1 MMLILA
7 AALSSVLVSILLK
20 NLKKKGYQ
28 PLQMIAW
35 NYASAS
41 LLCFLWFQP
50 DIQHVSI
57 RHTPWWLIIALGIIL
72 PSIFLCLAKSLEY
85 AGIVKTELAQ
95 RLSVFLS
102 LLAAYFLFHEQFNAL
117 KLWGIGLGIFA
128 VLLVLFGQMNSF
140 SNHQSRKAIFA
151 LLSVWCGYAAVD
163 ILLKYTSS
171 LGLQFTFTLNLI
183 FITAFILSISYLLI
197 QKNQKWQFKST
208 LAGLV
213 LGILNFLNI
222 ALYVKAHI
230 LLKDSPAIVFAS
242 MNILVVL
249 LGIVSGVVLYKEKL
263 KWPTI
268 LGILLGISGVI
279 CLASAMAG

>member
-1 MMLILA
+1 MILILA

-57 RHTPWWLIIALGIIL
+57 VHTPWWLILALGVIL

-95 RLSVFLS
+95 RLSVVLS
-102 LLAAYFLFHEQFNAL
+102 LLTAYFFFHEQFNPL
-117 KLWGIGLGIFA
+117 KLWGIGLGILA

-171 LGLQFTFTLNLI
+171 LGLQFTLTLNLI
-183 FITAFILSISYLLI
+183 FITAFILSISYLLL
-197 QKNQKWQFKST
+197 QKAQKWQFKST
-208 LAGLV
+208 IAGLI
-213 LGILNFLNI
+213 LGILNFSNI

-249 LGIVSGVVLYKEKL
+249 LGILSGVILYKEKL

-268 LGILLGISGVI
+268 LGILLGISGVV
-279 CLASAMAG
+279 CLASAMA

>member
-1 MMLILA
+1 MILILA

-72 PSIFLCLAKSLEY
+72 PSIFLRLTKSLEY

-95 RLSVFLS
+95 RLSVVLS

-171 LGLQFTFTLNLI
+171 LGLQFTLTLNLI

-249 LGIVSGVVLYKEKL
+249 LGVFSGLILYKEKL

>member
-95 RLSVFLS
+95 RLSVVLS

-171 LGLQFTFTLNLI
+171 LGLHFTFTLNLI

-249 LGIVSGVVLYKEKL
+249 LGVVSGVILYKEKL

>member
-1 MMLILA
+1 MLLILA

-28 PLQMIAW
+28 PLHMIAW

-41 LLCFLWFQP
+41 LLCFWWFKP
-50 DIQHVSI
+50 DIQHISI
-57 RHTPWWLIIALGIIL
+57 QKTPWWLIIALGLIL

-85 AGIVKTELAQ
+85 AGIVKTEVAQ
-95 RLSVFLS
+95 RLSVVLS
-102 LLAAYFLFHEQFNAL
+102 LLAAYFFFHEQFNSL

-128 VLLVLFGQMNSF
+128 VLLVLFGQMNTS

-151 LLSVWCGYAAVD
+151 LLSVWFGYAAVD

-171 LGLQFTFTLNLI
+171 LGLQFTLTLNLI
-183 FITAFILSISYLLI
+183 FITAFILSISYLLV
-197 QKNQKWQFKST
+197 QKTQKWQFKSAI
-208 LAGLV
+208 AGLI
-213 LGILNFLNI
+213 LGVLNFLNI

-249 LGIVSGVVLYKEKL
+249 FGIASGIILYKEKL
-263 KWPTI
+263 KWPTV
-268 LGILLGISGVI
+268 LGIILGISGVL
-279 CLASAMAG
+279 CLATAMVK

>member
-1 MMLILA
+1 MILILA

-57 RHTPWWLIIALGIIL
+57 VHTPWWLILALGVIL

-95 RLSVFLS
+95 RLSVVLS
-102 LLAAYFLFHEQFNAL
+102 LLAAYFFFHEQFNAL
-117 KLWGIGLGIFA
+117 KLWGIGLGILA
-128 VLLVLFGQMNSF
+128 VLLVLFGQINS
-140 SNHQSRKAIFA
+140 SANHQSRKAIFA

-163 ILLKYTSS
+163 VLLKYTSS
-171 LGLQFTFTLNLI
+171 LGLQFTLTLNLI
-183 FITAFILSISYLLI
+183 FITAFILSISYLLL
-197 QKNQKWQFKST
+197 QKTQKWQFKST
-208 LAGLV
+208 IAGLI
-213 LGILNFLNI
+213 LGILNFSNI

-249 LGIVSGVVLYKEKL
+249 LGILSGVILYKEKL

-268 LGILLGISGVI
+268 LGILLGISGVV
-279 CLASAMAG
+279 CLASAMV

>member
-1 MMLILA
+1 MILILA

-20 NLKKKGYQ
+20 TLKRKGYQ

-41 LLCFLWFQP
+41 LLCFLWFRP

-57 RHTPWWLIIALGIIL
+57 QHTPWWLIIALGIIL

-95 RLSVFLS
+95 RLSVVLS
-102 LLAAYFLFHEQFNAL
+102 LLAAYFFFHEQFNAL

-171 LGLQFTFTLNLI
+171 LGLQFTLTLNLI
-183 FITAFILSISYLLI
+183 FITAFILSISYVLL
-197 QKNQKWQFKST
+197 QKTPKWQFKST
-208 LAGLV
+208 LAGLI
-213 LGILNFLNI
+213 LGVLNFLNI

-249 LGIVSGVVLYKEKL
+249 LGIVSGVILYKEKL
-263 KWPTI
+263 KWPTVF
-268 LGILLGISGVI
+268 GILLGISGVV
-279 CLASAMAG
+279 CLASTMA

>member
-1 MMLILA
+1 MILILA

-57 RHTPWWLIIALGIIL
+57 VHTPWWLILALGVIL

-95 RLSVFLS
+95 RLSVVLS
-102 LLAAYFLFHEQFNAL
+102 LLAAYFFFHEQFNAL
-117 KLWGIGLGIFA
+117 KLWGIGLGILA
-128 VLLVLFGQMNSF
+128 VLLVLFGQMKSF
-140 SNHQSRKAIFA
+140 SNHQSRKAILA

-171 LGLQFTFTLNLI
+171 LGLQFTLTLNLI
-183 FITAFILSISYLLI
+183 FITAFILSISYLLL
-197 QKNQKWQFKST
+197 QKTQKWQFKST
-208 LAGLV
+208 IAGLI
-213 LGILNFLNI
+213 LGILNFSNI

-249 LGIVSGVVLYKEKL
+249 FGILSGVILYKEKL

-268 LGILLGISGVI
+268 LGILLGISGVV
-279 CLASAMAG
+279 CLASAMA

>member
-1 MMLILA
+1 MILILA

-20 NLKKKGYQ
+20 NLKKKGYP

-57 RHTPWWLIIALGIIL
+57 VHIPWWLILALGVIL

-95 RLSVFLS
+95 RLSVVLS
-102 LLAAYFLFHEQFNAL
+102 LLAAYFFFHEQFNAL
-117 KLWGIGLGIFA
+117 KLWGIGLGILA
-128 VLLVLFGQMNSF
+128 VLLVLFGQMKSF
-140 SNHQSRKAIFA
+140 SNHQSKKAILA

-171 LGLQFTFTLNLI
+171 LGLQFTLTLNLI
-183 FITAFILSISYLLI
+183 FITAFILSISYLLL
-197 QKNQKWQFKST
+197 QKTQKWQFKST
-208 LAGLV
+208 IAGLI
-213 LGILNFLNI
+213 LGILNFSNI

-249 LGIVSGVVLYKEKL
+249 FGILSGVILYKEKL

-268 LGILLGISGVI
+268 LGILLGISGVV
-279 CLASAMAG
+279 CLASAMA

>member
-1 MMLILA
+1 MILILA

-41 LLCFLWFQP
+41 LLCFWWFQP
-50 DIQHVSI
+50 DIQHISI
-57 RHTPWWLIIALGIIL
+57 SKTPWWLIIALGLIL

-85 AGIVKTELAQ
+85 AGIVKTEVAQ
-95 RLSVFLS
+95 RLSVVLS
-102 LLAAYFLFHEQFNAL
+102 LLAAYFFFHEQFNAL

-128 VLLVLFGQMNSF
+128 VLLVLFGQMSTS

-151 LLSVWCGYAAVD
+151 LLSVWFGYAAVD

-171 LGLQFTFTLNLI
+171 LGLQFTLTLNLI
-183 FITAFILSISYLLI
+183 FITAFILSISYLLV
-197 QKNQKWQFKST
+197 QKTQKWQFKSAI
-208 LAGLV
+208 AGLI
-213 LGILNFLNI
+213 LGVLNFSNI

-249 LGIVSGVVLYKEKL
+249 LGIASGVILYKEKL
-263 KWPTI
+263 KWPTT
-268 LGILLGISGVI
+268 LGILFGISGVI
-279 CLASAMAG
+279 CLARAMAL

>member
-1 MMLILA
+1 MLLILA

-41 LLCFLWFQP
+41 LFCLWWFKP
-50 DIQHVSI
+50 NIQQVSI
-57 RHTPWWLIIALGIIL
+57 QHTPWWLIVALGVIL

-85 AGIVKTELAQ
+85 AGIVKTEIAQ
-95 RLSVFLS
+95 RLSVVLS
-102 LLAAYFLFHEQFNAL
+102 LLAAYFFFQEQFNSL

-128 VLLVLFGQMNSF
+128 VLLVLFGQLS
-140 SNHQSRKAIFA
+140 SASGHQSRKSIFA
-151 LLSVWCGYAAVD
+151 LLSVWVGYAAVD

-171 LGLQFTFTLNLI
+171 LGLQFTLTLNLI
-183 FITAFILSISYLLI
+183 FITAFILSISYLLV
-197 QKNQKWQFKST
+197 QKTQKWQFKSAI
-208 LAGLV
+208 AGLV
-213 LGILNFLNI
+213 LGVLNFSNI

-249 LGIVSGVVLYKEKL
+249 LGIASGIILYKEKL
-263 KWPTI
+263 KWPTT
-268 LGILLGISGVI
+268 LGILFGISGVI
-279 CLASAMAG
+279 CLAKAMAL

>member
-1 MMLILA
+1 MILILA

-28 PLQMIAW
+28 PLQLIAW

-57 RHTPWWLIIALGIIL
+57 QHTPWWLIIALGIIL

-95 RLSVFLS
+95 RLSVVLS

-171 LGLQFTFTLNLI
+171 LGLQFTLTLNLI

-249 LGIVSGVVLYKEKL
+249 LGVVSGVVLYKEKL
-263 KWPTI
+263 KWSTI

>member
-1 MMLILA
+1 MILILA

-28 PLQMIAW
+28 PLQMITW

-57 RHTPWWLIIALGIIL
+57 VHTPWWLILALGVIL

-95 RLSVFLS
+95 RLSVVLS
-102 LLAAYFLFHEQFNAL
+102 LLAAYFFFHEQFNPL
-117 KLWGIGLGIFA
+117 KLWGIGLGILA
-128 VLLVLFGQMNSF
+128 VLLVLFGQMNFF

-171 LGLQFTFTLNLI
+171 LGLQFTLTLNLI
-183 FITAFILSISYLLI
+183 FITAFILSISYLLL
-197 QKNQKWQFKST
+197 QKTQKWQFKST
-208 LAGLV
+208 IAGLI
-213 LGILNFLNI
+213 LGILNFSNI

-249 LGIVSGVVLYKEKL
+249 FGILSGVILYKEKL

-268 LGILLGISGVI
+268 LGILLGISGVV
-279 CLASAMAG
+279 CLASAMA

>member
-1 MMLILA
+1 MILILA

-57 RHTPWWLIIALGIIL
+57 VHTPWWLILALGGIL

-95 RLSVFLS
+95 RLSVVLS
-102 LLAAYFLFHEQFNAL
+102 LLTAYFFFHEQFNAL
-117 KLWGIGLGIFA
+117 KLWGIGLGILA
-128 VLLVLFGQMNSF
+128 VLLVLFGQMKSF
-140 SNHQSRKAIFA
+140 SNHQSRKAILA
-151 LLSVWCGYAAVD
+151 LFSVWCGYAAVD

-171 LGLQFTFTLNLI
+171 LGLQFTLTLNLI
-183 FITAFILSISYLLI
+183 FITAFILSISYLLL
-197 QKNQKWQFKST
+197 QKAQKWQFKST
-208 LAGLV
+208 IAGLI
-213 LGILNFLNI
+213 LGILNFSNI

-249 LGIVSGVVLYKEKL
+249 LGILSGVILYKEKL

-268 LGILLGISGVI
+268 LGILLGISGVV
-279 CLASAMAG
+279 CLASAMA